1 MFAKDNGCN
10 SCNNK
15 SSADRVVETEV
26 KVCTDHTCPS
36 KQPAH
41 KNACARPATPAAR
54 ELAEEMYK
62 NVTMGSEAYLNM
74 LPHVENS
81 DLKTDITA
89 ALCYYEKFTGK
100 VKDAL
105 QKANIEPKETGMMA
119 KMAARAG
126 IAMNTMTDKTT
137 SHIAEMLIEG
147 CTMSVTTATKLHNH
161 YADKPDCAELAG
173 LCVDWAKFEETHI
186 ERLKAYL

>member
-1 MFAKDNGCN
+1 MFAKDNDCH
-10 SCNNK
+10 SCK
-15 SSADRVVETEV
+15 SSADKVVETEV
-26 KVCTDHTCPS
+26 KVCTDKTCPS
-36 KQPAH
+36 KNTASDP
-41 KNACARPATPAAR
+41 CSCSTTPAAR

-74 LPHVENS
+74 LSHVENS

-100 VKDAL
+100 VKSAME
-105 QKANIEPKETGMMA
+105 KADIKPKEGSMMA

-147 CTMSVTTATKLHNH
+147 CTMSVTTATKLQNH
-161 YADKPDCAELAG
+161 YADKDDCAELCG
-173 LCVDWAKFEETHI
+173 LCADWAKFEENHI